1 LAESEHTEARYDV
14 QEVEMGQVY
23 TWCPESIMLECCC
36 GERPPLTAY
45 TTTYGECGAN
55 HEAAARE
62 GLDGRRLGD
71 AAAHPWRYA
80 EDREDAGLPY

>member
-1 LAESEHTEARYDV
+1 
-14 QEVEMGQVY
+14 
-23 TWCPESIMLECCC
+23 MLECCC
-36 GERPPLTAY
+36 GERPSLNAY

-55 HEAAARE
+55 HEAARR
-62 GLDGRRLGD
+62 GLNGRRLGD